1 MDDLFSRVDGLIAL
15 VVDDDRAVRLITSS
29 LLQQS
34 GFIIEEAGNGIEA
47 LSAFERFKPSVVLLD
62 VVMPEM
68 DGFAVCKEIR
78 SRWEEGRHIPI
89 VMMTGLD
96 DIDSINRAYDA
107 GATDFITKPINWTIF
122 HHRLRYVWRSTLVS
136 DDLRKSEM
144 KNRALIDA
152 MPDLLLRISRDGRIL
167 ELKESS
173 GFDRV
178 FSAAEL
184 LTKKINEVF
193 TDEVSR
199 PIVQNLHL
207 ALTVG
212 GMQFFEHNLQVGEE
226 VRYYEWRLVRNGK
239 DEVVAIVRDITGR
252 KRTEERIFRL
262 AYHDILTGLLNR
274 NSFKEHLTQAL
285 AQAERNRR
293 HVATL
298 FLDLDRFKRINDT
311 FGYKVGDLLL
321 QGVAERIKESIR
333 KSDKSARNV
342 ETQISDSVSR
352 LGGDEFT
359 ILLPDIGH
367 VQDSARVAKRILD
380 SLSRPHII
388 AGHEIFITGSI
399 GITVYPMD
407 GEDPDT
413 LLKNADAAMYSAKEQ
428 GRNNYQFYSEAMN
441 ASSFERLS
449 FENALRKALDRQEF
463 LIHYQPQVNINSGK
477 IVGMEALLRWE
488 HPEMGL
494 VSPGDFIPL
503 AEETGLIVPIGEW
516 VLDAACAYNKALQ
529 KMGLP
534 PRRISV
540 NISSLQFRPKS
551 LVETIARVLRVSGL
565 DPRWLEIE
573 LTESAIMK
581 NMEESSSILRELK
594 QMGLRV
600 AIDDFGTGYSS
611 LAYLKRFPL
620 DILKIDRSF
629 IRDIPG
635 DRDNEAIAAAIIA
648 MAHSLN
654 LEVIAEGV
662 EKEDQLEFMRAHG
675 CDQVQGYIFS
685 RPLPGEKMKEYLE
698 KEPELMAWTAARSA
712 TGLETRLTRV

>member
-1 MDDLFSRVDGLIAL
+1 MDDLSRVDGLIAL
-15 VVDDDRAVRLITSS
+15 VVDDDRGARLITSS
-29 LLQQS
+29 LLRQS
-34 GFIIEEAGNGIEA
+34 GFIVEEAENGIEA
-47 LSAFERFKPSVVLLD
+47 LSAFERFKPSIVLLD

-68 DGFAVCKEIR
+68 DGFSVCAKIR
-78 SRWEEGRHIPI
+78 GRSEEGRHIPI
-89 VMMTGLD
+89 LMMTGLD

-122 HHRLRYVWRSTLVS
+122 SHRLRYIWRSTLVS

-152 MPDLLLRISRDGRIL
+152 MPDLLLRLSKEGHIL
-167 ELKESS
+167 EMKES
-173 GFDRV
+173 GGLDR
-178 FSAAEL
+178 FFPAAGL
-184 LTKKINEVF
+184 LSRRITEVF
-193 TDEVSR
+193 TDEVSL
-199 PIVQNLHL
+199 PIVQNLQL

-212 GMQFFEHNLQVGEE
+212 GMQFFEHTLQVGEE
-226 VRYYEWRLVRNGK
+226 CRYYEWRIVRSGK
-239 DEVVAIVRDITGR
+239 EDAVAIVRDITDR
-252 KRTEERIFRL
+252 KRNEERIFRL

-274 NSFKEHLTQAL
+274 NSFKEHLALAL
-285 AQAERNRR
+285 AQAQRHNR

-321 QGVAERIKESIR
+321 QSVAERIKEGIR
-333 KSDKSARNV
+333 KSDISARNV
-342 ETQISDSVSR
+342 ESEVSDSVSR

-359 ILLPDIGH
+359 ILLPEMEH
-367 VQDSARVAKRILD
+367 VQDSAKVAKRILD
-380 SLSRPHII
+380 SLSRPLIV
-388 AGHEIFITGSI
+388 AGHEIFVTGSI

-413 LLKNADAAMYSAKEQ
+413 LLKNADAAMYNAKEQ
-428 GRNNYQFYSEAMN
+428 GRNNYQFYSETMN
-441 ASSFERLS
+441 ASSFERLLL
-449 FENALRKALDRQEF
+449 ENALRKALDREEF
-463 LIHYQPQVNINSGK
+463 LVYYQPQINIDSGK

-488 HPEMGL
+488 HPEKGL
-494 VSPGDFIPL
+494 VPPGDFIPL
-503 AEETGLIVPIGEW
+503 AEEIGLIVPIGEW
-516 VLDAACAYNKALQ
+516 ILGAACTYNKTLQ
-529 KMGLP
+529 EMGMP
-534 PRRISV
+534 PRRVSV
-540 NISSLQFRPKS
+540 NISSIQFRPKS
-551 LVETIARVLRVSGL
+551 LVETIERVLKMSGL
-565 DPRWLEIE
+565 DSSWLEIE

-581 NMEESSSILRELK
+581 NMETSSAILRELK

-662 EKEDQLEFMRAHG
+662 ETEDQLEFMRCHG

-685 RPLPGEKMKEYLE
+685 RPLPGEEMKKYIER
-698 KEPELMAWTAARSA
+698 EPELMARWAAQS
-712 TGLETRLTRV
+712 